1 MRRHHPE
8 ENETGAIFIALR
20 RMRTSLLVLICSFT
34 ISISGMMLMPGVDPE
49 GNPWRMDLFEAFYFV
64 SYTASTIG
72 YGEIPYPYSPQQR
85 LWVIIAIA
93 LTVISWSYVIAQL
106 LSLLRDR
113 HFRGAVAQ
121 QRFARRVSNMREGF
135 VLLVGFGDTGRE
147 LARMLDADGQWRLV
161 VLDSDPAAIAQLQLE
176 AFQLDVP
183 CHVADATDPSELIR
197 AGLTN
202 PKCAAVVATTDSDK
216 ANLAVVMAADLLTPD
231 TPVVARATTSKTA
244 DQMTDFGSSMVINP
258 YDIFGDELT
267 LALAKP
273 TAAKLLDWL
282 TTDAGSPPPTDQRL
296 PHRGQW
302 LVVSDQH
309 WGKSLA
315 DNLNRA
321 GIPTELLDLNDLHRS
336 DSRRSYPLLPEHT
349 MGLAGLVAATAS
361 DTENLSLLRAARRK
375 NPDLFLVGFQNQV
388 ANHPLYQRLNM
399 DFLLIPTDAVAREAR
414 ARIGTPMMWQ
424 FIQEMGDRP
433 DDWSQAAFDRL
444 AAVDR
449 NRRPRFWRADV
460 RAQLYP
466 SLADWLATGDAQLG
480 DLLRD
485 PQQRNEKLNAVVML
499 LIRDEKNLVFPGD
512 DTVLRDGDQLLLAG
526 TTGAR
531 TSLQDVLTVPAAFNY
546 AVQGQQTRLDRVFRT
561 ISGRS

>member
-20 RMRTSLLVLICSFT
+20 RMRTSLLVLISSFT

-49 GNPWRMDLFEAFYFV
+49 GNTWRMDLFEAFYFV

-85 LWVIIAIA
+85 LWVVIAIA

-121 QRFARRVSNMREGF
+121 QRFARRVSNMREDF
-135 VLLVGFGDTGRE
+135 VLIVGFGDTGRE

-161 VLDSDPAAIAQLQLE
+161 VLDADPAAIAQVQLE

-216 ANLAVVMAADLLTPD
+216 ANLAVVMAADLLTPG
-231 TPVVARATTSKTA
+231 TPVVTRAATA
-244 DQMTDFGSSMVINP
+244 AIAQQMADFGDPMVVNP
-258 YDIFGDELT
+258 YDLFGDEL
-267 LALAKP
+267 ALAVTKP
-273 TAAKLLDWL
+273 RAARLLDWL
-282 TTDAGSPPPTDQRL
+282 VTDAGSLPPAERRVP
-296 PHRGQW
+296 PSGHW
-302 LVVSDQH
+302 LVISDQH
-309 WGKSLA
+309 WGQLLVQ
-315 DNLNRA
+315 DLQQT
-321 GIPTELLDLNDLHRS
+321 GITAELLAVTSVHKGDHHQNH
-336 DSRRSYPLLPEHT
+336 PLTPER
-349 MGLAGLVAATAS
+349 MAGLTGFVAATAS
-361 DTENLSLLRAARRK
+361 DTENLSLLRAARRQ
-375 NPDLFLVGFQNQV
+375 NPDLFVVGFQNQV
-388 ANHPLYQRLNM
+388 TNRPLYERLHL
-399 DFLLIPTDAVAREAR
+399 DYLLVPTDLVAQEAR

-424 FIQEMGDRP
+424 FVQEVANRP
-433 DDWSQAAFDRL
+433 DSWSGETTEKL
-444 AAVDR
+444 AALDD
-449 NRRPRFWRADV
+449 NHRPRFWRIDL
-460 RAQLYP
+460 QPQTYP
-466 SLADWLATGDAQLG
+466 CLVDWLAHGDAQLG

-485 PQQRNEKLNAVVML
+485 PQQREQHINAVVML
-499 LIRDEKNLVFPGD
+499 LIRQGTNTVFPAA
-512 DTVLRDGDQLLLAG
+512 DTVLQPGDELLLAG

-531 TSLQDVLTVPAAFNY
+531 AALQDVLAIPAAFSY
-546 AVQGQQTRLDRVFRT
+546 TVQGQQSRIGRALRT
-561 ISGRS
+561 LSGRS